1 MSAINNEFNSL
12 VINFHPMF
20 QNIPLSML
28 RAFEA
33 SGRTG
38 SFRNAAEELCLS
50 PSAVSHAIR
59 KLEEHLGT
67 RLFLRNT
74 RKIQLTPEGEALF
87 THIRR
92 GFDDLRH
99 GMELVS
105 ARGPTVLRLHSAP
118 SFAAQWLVPRLARF
132 FTEHP
137 RIDLRLAAN
146 TDYARFEADEF
157 DLDIVYGKPKSAGI
171 TVVPLSDELLT
182 PLCAPEMAARIKSP
196 GDLLG
201 LQLIQS
207 ESKQIRW
214 PTWLEANHLPI
225 NTTQGAR
232 FDRSFLAIAAAVDGL
247 GVALESTLLAERE
260 LKSGRLVR
268 PFAKQEHEIR
278 YTGHYLAYSSA
289 AHQRHT
295 IGVFR
300 EWLLAELMA
309 SAAA

>member
-1 MSAINNEFNSL
+1 LHN
-12 VINFHPMF
+12 
-20 QNIPLSML
+20 NIPLSLL

-59 KLEEHLGT
+59 NLEEHLGT
-67 RLFLRNT
+67 RLFARST

-118 SFAAQWLVPRLARF
+118 SFAAQWLVPRLTRF
-132 FTEHP
+132 FSEHP

-157 DLDIVYGKPKSAGI
+157 DLDIVYGKPKAAGVV
-171 TVVPLSDELLT
+171 VVPLGEELLT
-182 PLCAPEMAARIKSP
+182 PLCSPETAARIHTP
-196 GDLLG
+196 EDLLRE
-201 LQLIQS
+201 QLIQS

-214 PTWLEANHLPI
+214 PAWLEANQLPVSAP
-225 NTTQGAR
+225 QGAR
-232 FDRSFLAIAAAVDGL
+232 FDRSFLAIAAAADGL
-247 GVALESTLLAERE
+247 GVALESTRLAERE
-260 LKSGRLVR
+260 LMNRRLVR
-268 PFAKQEHEIR
+268 PLAGKEHEIR
-278 YTGHYLAYSSA
+278 YVGHYLAYSSA
-289 AHQRHT
+289 THQRHT
-295 IGVFR
+295 IGAFR
-300 EWLLAELMA
+300 DWLLAEL
-309 SAAA
+309 AAGTEEKRAPDKPGGAA

>member
-1 MSAINNEFNSL
+1 
-12 VINFHPMF
+12 MF
-20 QNIPLSML
+20 KNIPLSML

-59 KLEEHLGT
+59 NLEEHLGT
-67 RLFLRNT
+67 RLFLRST
-74 RKIQLTPEGEALF
+74 RRIQLTPEGEALF

-132 FTEHP
+132 FTDHP

-157 DLDIVYGKPKSAGI
+157 DLDIIYGEPKAAGI
-171 TVVPLSDELLT
+171 VVVPLGDELLT
-182 PLCAPEMAARIKSP
+182 PLCAPGMAARIKSP
-196 GDLLG
+196 KDLIG

-214 PTWLEANHLPI
+214 PAWLEANGLPVDAP
-225 NTTQGAR
+225 QGAR
-232 FDRSFLAIAAAVDGL
+232 FDRSFLAIAAAADGL
-247 GVALESTLLAERE
+247 GVALESTRLAERE
-260 LKSGRLVR
+260 LNSGRLVR
-268 PFAKQEHEIR
+268 PLAGKECEIR
-278 YTGHYLAYSSA
+278 YNGHYLAYSSA
-289 AHQRHT
+289 AHQRQT

-300 EWLLAELMA
+300 EWLLAELA
-309 SAAA
+309 SDTT